1 MTEEQ
6 TAVEREREWLAEQY
20 SKEREAYW
28 EADTVC
34 LTEPDSFTSVD
45 VVTTIVRT
53 RVAARAELAAQEV
66 SARQHP
72 LPGCTHRGPLPRGR
86 SRWAR

>member
-6 TAVEREREWLAEQY
+6 HGLQEERRPGAPRNVSAVEREREWLAKQY

-34 LTEPDSFTSVD
+34 LTEPDSFTSVE
-45 VVTTIVRT
+45 
-53 RVAARAELAAQEV
+53 RAFFTDE
-66 SARQHP
+66 
-72 LPGCTHRGPLPRGR
+72 PRR
-86 SRWAR
+86 APA